1 MTGVFLG
8 AASAACFF
16 FLLSADAVK
25 GTARVKA
32 NSNTIAIS
40 ACAEPIDFLRTS
52 NILKNLQLLA
62 TAWSSLYGRGG
73 RMPGYWPDRSPAGRA
88 GPTNGA
94 GGRSGNLFWGV

>member
-8 AASAACFF
+8 AAACFF
-16 FLLSADAVK
+16 FLLSADAVN

-62 TAWSSLYGRGG
+62 TAWSSLYGRWS

-94 GGRSGNLFWGV
+94 GGRSGN